1 LTRRERVGSKD
12 HTEEKEYYEKGI
24 YSPNADC
31 YQSLYDLVILRN
43 EGSVVKAKAAYWK
56 SEDGLT

>member
-1 LTRRERVGSKD
+1 LTRRERVGSKE

-43 EGSVVKAKAAYWK
+43 EGSVVKA
-56 SEDGLT
+56 